1 MSQQNKEQ
9 KKTVGDFIIGLLL
22 VIGGI
27 FVMIVSLN
35 MKIFRN
41 FNDAPGFFPLFLG
54 GILALLGAVLALQSI
69 KKGALP
75 TTKVVFS
82 KENLKSFVKDDK
94 TLRTVI
100 LIAILI
106 VYIYILIGRMH
117 FAIATMLY
125 LTSTMLYLKSAKW
138 WKTLIISAI
147 STLFICIA
155 FQYGF
160 RIPLP

>member
-9 KKTVGDFIIGLLL
+9 KRAVGDFILGLLL
-22 VIGGI
+22 LIGGI
-27 FVMIVSLN
+27 YVMIESLN
-35 MKIFRN
+35 MKVFNN

-54 GILALLGAVLALQSI
+54 GVLAFLGFVLALQSH

-75 TTKVVFS
+75 AMKEVLS
-82 KENLKSFVKDDK
+82 KGNLKIFIKDDR
-94 TLRTVI
+94 TVRTVI
-100 LIAILI
+100 LCAIMI
-106 VYIYILIGRMH
+106 VYIFILIGRMH

-125 LTSTMLYLKSAKW
+125 LVSTMLYLKSAKW

-147 STLFICIA
+147 STTLICVV

>member
-75 TTKVVFS
+75 ATKAVFS

-106 VYIYILIGRMH
+106 VYIFILIGRMH

-125 LTSTMLYLKSAKW
+125 LVSTMLYLRSAKW
-138 WKTLIISAI
+138 WKTLIISAL
-147 STLFICIA
+147 STIFICIA